1 MGIADALGMSATGAE
16 TPSHPAQLSNAGVA
30 GLPQALRL
38 HRRLPE
44 EEEDLVIV
52 RVLALRHPEGAH
64 ELWLC
69 GGGERRDETGER
81 RQERGD
87 RREERRQE
95 RRLLIRHV
103 TRSDLYYG
111 FFAIKPLWQPLK
123 HT

>member
-1 MGIADALGMSATGAE
+1 MGIADALGMSATCAE

-64 ELWLC
+64 KLWLC

-81 RQERGD
+81 RQERG
-87 RREERRQE
+87 ERRQE
-95 RRLLIRHV
+95 RGEKTGEEV
-103 TRSDLYYG
+103 TLQSNRYG
-111 FFAIKPLWQPLK
+111 NR
-123 HT
+123 